1 MHVPRFRC
9 ILWHPNHGLCQC
21 YTEVRLACGVHSMDE
36 FYGITRHTMVVLEV
50 SDKSGW
56 HSRRQ
61 IVELEAKKHQS
72 WYVQSFCRTTFTSWS
87 HLAKCTTW
95 VWINNGTV
103 PENPECEAQCKES
116 RIYGIQK
123 WIISLPLYMTNRTEH
138 TQWTWSDILTPAI
151 TLSIVS
157 PVESYDL

>member
-9 ILWHPNHGLCQC
+9 IFWHPNHGLCQC

-50 SDKSGW
+50 SDRLGW

-61 IVELEAKKHQS
+61 IVELEAKNIAK
-72 WYVQSFCRTTFTSWS
+72 VGTFKASVEPQLHHGLISRNARRELKFTMALSPKIQNARHS
-87 HLAKCTTW
+87 A
-95 VWINNGTV
+95 
-103 PENPECEAQCKES
+103 